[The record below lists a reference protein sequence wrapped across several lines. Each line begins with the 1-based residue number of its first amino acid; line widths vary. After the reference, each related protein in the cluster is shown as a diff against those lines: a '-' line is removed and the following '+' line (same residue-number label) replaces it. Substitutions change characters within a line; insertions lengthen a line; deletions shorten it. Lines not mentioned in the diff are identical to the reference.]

1 MEALKIVPFILVQEL
16 VFFVVFASDKHSIS
30 SNSAFFKT
38 RDNTRLKGHVV
49 KKLPSSSLMSCSHW
63 CLRDSWCT
71 SVNFIKPSEE
81 NKKGVCELNKHGDI
95 DESSNHD
102 VDYQRGVTFSMLVK
116 EHHLPC
122 AGGPTGPRCQYG
134 NSHF

>member
-1 MEALKIVPFILVQEL
+1 MEALKIVLFILVQEL

-30 SNSAFFKT
+30 SHSALFKT
-38 RDNTRLKGHVV
+38 RENTRLKGHVV
-49 KKLPSSSLMSCSHW
+49 KQLPSSSLMSCSHW

-81 NKKGVCELNKHGDI
+81 NKKGVCELNKHGEI

-102 VDYQRGVTFSMLVK
+102 VDYQKGVTFSMLVK
-116 EHHLPC
+116 V
-122 AGGPTGPRCQYG
+122 RIFY
-134 NSHF
+134 